1 MGLFDSLRGLF
12 DDGVE
17 QSGQSQHDVETDDDN
32 RAVDVSVAGDDEG
45 VDPDE
50 FDDEEI
56 EREAAQRNPEE
67 IAAGMEDDAADLVER
82 WPGYDLDYA
91 VESLDRLDDLT
102 ATEFADVDFA
112 AAEIG
117 STDDEVSI
125 ALTVFVTDAGAY
137 FGEVLRRTIGG
148 EWRVTDEDGL
158 VIELLAGE
166 AATRVNALGVA
177 ESCLTGDK
185 SFADKYRQIQQARA
199 EVMRRLDEQG

>member
-12 DDGVE
+12 GGDRDRSQRDEPGVRGDG
-17 QSGQSQHDVETDDDN
+17 
-32 RAVDVSVAGDDEG
+32 RAQVVDVGQG

-50 FDDEEI
+50 RDDGEI
-56 EREAAQRNPEE
+56 EREATGRDPEE

-102 ATEFADVDFA
+102 ATAFADVDIE

-117 STDDEVSI
+117 ATDDEVSI

-137 FGEVLRRTIGG
+137 FGEVLCRTIGG

-158 VIELLAGE
+158 VVELPAGE

-177 ESCLTGDK
+177 ESCLTGDE

-199 EVMRRLDEQG
+199 EVIRQMDAREGQS